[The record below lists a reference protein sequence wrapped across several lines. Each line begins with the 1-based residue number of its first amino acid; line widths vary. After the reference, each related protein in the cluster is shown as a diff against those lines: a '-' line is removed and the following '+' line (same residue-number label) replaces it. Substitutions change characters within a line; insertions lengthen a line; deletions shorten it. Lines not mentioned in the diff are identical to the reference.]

1 MGQNTIS
8 ETLFRHA
15 QALIPGGVN
24 SPVRSCRSVGASP
37 FFVKKASGCRLE
49 DEDGRVYIDYVGSWG
64 PMILG
69 HAHPE
74 VVQAVRF
81 AATQGMSY
89 GIPCRLEVELAEKVV
104 AMVPSMDM
112 VRMVNSGTEATMSAV
127 RLARGYTG
135 RPKIIKFDGCYHGHS
150 DCLLVKGGSGL
161 ATLGIPGSPGVPP
174 EVVAHTVSVPYNDL
188 AAVEAVMKAHG
199 ETVAGII
206 VEPVAGN
213 MGTVIPKPDFLPG
226 LRRLCDTYG
235 SLLIFDEVITG
246 FRLAPGGAQERF
258 GVRPD
263 LTCLGKILGGG
274 LPVGAYGGRRE
285 IMERV
290 APLGDVY
297 QAGTL
302 SGNPLAMAAGLATLT
317 ILDGPGIYE
326 SLEEKG
332 AALEAALREASR
344 IAGVPVTLNRV
355 GSMGTAFFADAKV
368 TDFATA
374 LKADT
379 TAYAVFFREMRS
391 RGVYLAPSQFESFFL
406 STAHSREDLD
416 RTAEAALESLRVVKE
431 MCSGGK
437 ALRS

>member
-1 MGQNTIS
+1 MAQNTIS
-8 ETLFRHA
+8 ETLFRQA
-15 QALIPGGVN
+15 QAVIPGGVN
-24 SPVRSCRSVGASP
+24 SPVRSCRSVGTCP

-104 AMVPSMDM
+104 SMVPSMDM

-188 AAVEAVMKAHG
+188 EAVEAVMKAHG

-213 MGTVIPKPDFLPG
+213 MGTVVPKPDFLPG

-235 SLLIFDEVITG
+235 CLLIFDEVITG

-290 APLGDVY
+290 APVGDVY

-302 SGNPLAMAAGLATLT
+302 SGNPLAMAAGLATLKV
-317 ILDGPGIYE
+317 LDSPGLYE

-332 AALEAALREASR
+332 AALEAALREAAQV
-344 IAGVPVTLNRV
+344 AGVPVTLNRI
-355 GSMGTAFFADAKV
+355 GSMGTAFFTDAEV
-368 TDFATA
+368 TDFETA

-379 TAYAVFFREMRS
+379 AAYAVFFREMGA
-391 RGVYLAPSQFESFFL
+391 RGIHLAPSQFESFFV
-406 STAHSREDLD
+406 STAHSRQDLD

-431 MCSGGK
+431 S
-437 ALRS
+437 RTR

>member
-1 MGQNTIS
+1 MGQKTVS
-8 ETLFRHA
+8 ETLFKQA
-15 QALIPGGVN
+15 QAVIPGGVN
-24 SPVRSCRSVGASP
+24 SPVRSCRSVGTCP

-104 AMVPSMDM
+104 SMVPSMDM
-112 VRMVNSGTEATMSAV
+112 VRMVNSGTEATMSAI

-174 EVVAHTVSVPYNDL
+174 EVVAHTVSLPYNNL
-188 AAVEAVMKAHG
+188 EAVEAVMKAHG

-213 MGTVIPKPDFLPG
+213 MGTVIPKADFLPG

-290 APLGDVY
+290 APVGDVY

-302 SGNPLAMAAGLATLT
+302 SGNPLAMAAGLATLKV
-317 ILDGPGIYE
+317 LESPGLYA

-332 AALEAALREASR
+332 AALEAALREAAQV
-344 IAGVPVTLNRV
+344 AGVPVTLNRI
-355 GSMGTAFFADAKV
+355 GSMGTAFFTEGEV
-368 TDFATA
+368 TDFETA

-379 TAYAVFFREMRS
+379 TAYAIFFREMGS
-391 RGVYLAPSQFESFFL
+391 RGIHLAPSQFESFFV

-431 MCSGGK
+431 SR
-437 ALRS
+437 AR